1 MKQTKTQAPTI
12 KFIVDLKNPGDY
24 ELGWTLIQTNPKMY
38 VSDSGEIFQGDKV
51 IIESG
56 LRNTVKRGSINPLSE
71 FYNVGDRIRIITRN
85 LDLTGIIDRFWNYSA
100 GSQKDYI
107 SLDITV
113 EKQSDILYRSDEF
126 EEYSFNPII
135 SYVGQHHVY
144 SGIRSISKIY
154 D

>member
-12 KFIVDLKNPGDY
+12 KFIVDLKEPGDH
-24 ELGWTLIQTNPKMY
+24 ELGWTLFQTDPKIY
-38 VSDSGEIFQGDKV
+38 INDSGEIFRGDKV

-56 LRNTVKRGSINPLSE
+56 LRNTVRKGSVNPLSE
-71 FYNVGDRIRIITRN
+71 FYNVGDRIKLITKN
-85 LDLTGIIDRFWNYSA
+85 LNITGIIDKFWLYSA

-107 SLDITV
+107 MLDITV
-113 EKQSDILYRSDEF
+113 EKPEEVLYRSDEF
-126 EEYSFNPII
+126 EDFFINPII

-144 SGIRSISKIY
+144 SGIMSITKIY

>member
-12 KFIVDLKNPGDY
+12 KFVVNLKEPGDY
-24 ELGWTLIQTNPKMY
+24 ELGWTLFQIDPKMY
-38 VSDSGEIFQGDKV
+38 ISDSGEIFQGDKV

-71 FYNVGDRIRIITRN
+71 FYKVGDRIRIITRN

-100 GSQKDYI
+100 GTQKDYI
-107 SLDITV
+107 SLDMTV

-135 SYVGQHHVY
+135 SHVGQHHVY
-144 SGIRSISKIY
+144 SGIISITKIY

>member
-12 KFIVDLKNPGDY
+12 KFVVNLKEPGDY
-24 ELGWTLIQTNPKMY
+24 ELGWTLFQTDPKMY
-38 VSDSGEIFQGDKV
+38 ISDSGEIFQGDKV

-56 LRNTVKRGSINPLSE
+56 LRNTVKKGSINPLSE
-71 FYNVGDRIRIITRN
+71 FYKVGDRIRIITRN

-113 EKQSDILYRSDEF
+113 EKQSDVLYRSDEF

-144 SGIRSISKIY
+144 SGIISITKIY